1 MKTLSLILLAGILMF
16 SLAGCD
22 NWFVP
27 EERELTLYSWG
38 QGELNP
44 PEGTQKVAE
53 GEIIDLEAQAEE
65 GWEFKE
71 WVGNVENPEEP
82 QTSIIMDQD
91 QKVLAKFADTED
103 EFDYLGYNEGT
114 LFVYK
119 FYCFYEHLEEPEI
132 MGEIKVEVLE
142 EKNDQIKVQVSNGR
156 EWVETIHREDNSYM
170 IYNLYALTLLEEYPI
185 EVGVEGYEVLL
196 PPTIIDEP
204 LQAGQKKQIKGEMAW
219 EFRGQDREIV
229 QYWDG
234 MPTDQV
240 QEARTLIIPYQ
251 GLIEQ
256 EIIFDT
262 ASQEDQEYIL
272 ERSLI
277 ELDRIEGR

>member
-1 MKTLSLILLAGILMF
+1 MKALSLIV
-16 SLAGCD
+16 LAGCD
-22 NWFVP
+22 NWLVP
-27 EERELTLYSWG
+27 EERELALYRWG

-44 PEGTQKVAE
+44 PEGTQKVSD
-53 GEIIDLEAQAEE
+53 GEIVELEAQAEE

-71 WVGNVENPEEP
+71 WVGDMENPEEP

-114 LFVYK
+114 VFVYK
-119 FYCFYEHLEEPEI
+119 FYYFYEHLEEPES

-142 EKNDQIKVQVSNGR
+142 ETNDQIEVRVGNTL
-156 EWVETIHREDNSYM
+156 EWMETIHRADNSYM
-170 IYNLYALTLLEEYPI
+170 IYNLYALTLLAEYPI
-185 EVGVEGYEVLL
+185 EAGVEGYEVLL

-204 LQAGQKKQIKGEMAW
+204 LQAGQKKQINGEMAW
-219 EFRGQDREIV
+219 EFRGQDREII

-234 MPTDQV
+234 IYTDQV
-240 QEARTLIIPYQ
+240 QEARTLIIPYR
-251 GLIEQ
+251 GLMEQ
-256 EIIFDT
+256 EIVFDKE
-262 ASQEDQEYIL
+262 SQEDAEYIL

-277 ELDRIEGR
+277 KLDRIEGR